1 MPFGWS
7 RWALLACWSNVV
19 AFAGLGAIADAALA
33 GSTEAARHI
42 NTLLADDIPAS
53 VSSANETCEYVDLST
68 TPSAFCSMVKY
79 PAVVATSIAEQDRDA
94 ATMYAFF
101 DDYLRRFNCNV
112 PYSPI
117 MDCDDCRDAYQYWAC
132 ALQFPRC
139 RPGNNATAEC
149 SVKSYAGVASEP
161 PASECRQLPC
171 LSICQDVVRKC
182 PDMLR
187 FFCPLP
193 ATYVNLPPYEAE
205 GVHYPDYSADIAD
218 CNKLDRVTDPVDV
231 AEVDGLSA
239 DDFPWPGSFDSAA

>member
-1 MPFGWS
+1 MQAIPYPCEEAQRRAQGSYIAMHLAS
-7 RWALLACWSNVV
+7 RWA
-19 AFAGLGAIADAALA
+19 IAV
-33 GSTEAARHI
+33 R
-42 NTLLADDIPAS
+42 AS
-53 VSSANETCEYVDLST
+53 
-68 TPSAFCSMVKY
+68 
-79 PAVVATSIAEQDRDA
+79 
-94 ATMYAFF
+94 
-101 DDYLRRFNCNV
+101 
-112 PYSPI
+112 
-117 MDCDDCRDAYQYWAC
+117 
-132 ALQFPRC
+132 
-139 RPGNNATAEC
+139 
-149 SVKSYAGVASEP
+149 GVASEP

-239 DDFPWPGSFDSAA
+239 DDFPWPGAFDSAA